1 MRKIT
6 KPRPLIVLVGVLAI
20 VGIAAGG
27 VVAAQLGPSPD
38 VAELQAAIEK
48 DALVR
53 VVDIPASSTAP
64 ARGVFVQFT
73 STGHLCLWE
82 APSATSRERG
92 GGCNSAD
99 DPLAGRELTV
109 SLGYDG
115 GPSINAVSDAR
126 LMGLV
131 SARVAAVQVLMS
143 DGTRRNVPLR
153 RVPVV
158 SLQGSGYSVF
168 GYRFPRMDFERRIGP
183 TAVVAL
189 DASGKEI
196 DRQTTGFGG

>member
-1 MRKIT
+1 MRTIT

-38 VAELQAAIEK
+38 VAKLQAAIEE

-73 STGHLCLWE
+73 STGHLCLWD
-82 APSATSRERG
+82 APSGTSRERG
-92 GGCNSAD
+92 GGCNPAD

-115 GPSINAVSDAR
+115 GPSIDAVTDAR

-131 SARVAAVQVLMS
+131 SARVAAVQALMS

-153 RVPVV
+153 RTLAV
-158 SLQGSGYSVF
+158 SFQDAGYRVF
-168 GYRFPRMDFERRIGP
+168 GYRLLRVDLERGIGP
-183 TAVVAL
+183 TAVVVL

-196 DRQTTGFGG
+196 DRQPTGFGG